1 MKVTHLCDR
10 RLSKSRGFDDF
21 SRGVM
26 AKIAGA
32 NDVAFEDFCAEQ
44 DRIAPTMDLQV
55 SRETLRQ
62 SLAHMAPVSP
72 RKAD

>member
-1 MKVTHLCDR
+1 M
-10 RLSKSRGFDDF
+10 RLTIQRPTNEVPCGRDQT
-21 SRGVM
+21 
-26 AKIAGA
+26 
-32 NDVAFEDFCAEQ
+32 FEQFCAEQ

-62 SLAHMAPVSP
+62 SLAHIAPVSP